1 MKTINTVVQDVYNL
15 LSTQEYTGDLDKV
28 ADQVGEEVAEAI
40 KVALTPREKKT
51 GLRMSGI
58 GRCERAQWYQYKG
71 YEGEEI
77 EGRVYLTFLTGHVME
92 AVLLGLVELSGHT
105 VTNKQAKHTLEGIN
119 GSQDCHIDG
128 ELVDVKTASKYS
140 FETKF
145 KDEGIK
151 DDMFGYIKQLSA
163 YGKSNN
169 KETGYF
175 LALNKNNSELKL
187 CKQELEKDIDTFI
200 VDLKEKME
208 LDNPPMRIAK
218 ATSFEKSGRERL
230 SMTCAFCGFKD
241 HCYDGHLEAV
251 DRGKITNYYVDN
263 EKGNF

>member
-1 MKTINTVVQDVYNL
+1 MKTINTLVNDVYDMMH
-15 LSTQEYTGDLDKV
+15 TQKYEGDLQKI
-28 ADQVGEEVAEAI
+28 ADTVGKEVSESI
-40 KVALTPREKKT
+40 VTALTPREKQT

-58 GRCERAQWYQYKG
+58 GKCERAQWYQYKG

-77 EGRVYLTFLTGHVME
+77 EGRVYLTFLTGHIME
-92 AVLLGLVELSGHT
+92 SVVLGLAELAGHK
-105 VTNKQAKHTLEGIN
+105 VTNKQEKHTIEEIN
-119 GSQDCHIDG
+119 GSQDCCIDG

-163 YGKSNN
+163 YGKCNN

-187 CKQELEKDIDTFI
+187 CKQELEKDIDTYI
-200 VDLKEKME
+200 IDLKKKME
-208 LDNPPMRIAK
+208 SDTPPMRVAN
-218 ATSFEKSGRERL
+218 AYTKSGAL
-230 SMTCAFCGFKD
+230 KMQCAFCGYKD
-241 HCYDGHLEAV
+241 VCYDNSLRKVVSSNGF
-251 DRGKITNYYVDN
+251 TNYYYDVD
-263 EKGNF
+263 KGNF